1 MLKHQSV
8 GTAVTTD
15 SYHKIQRC
23 QLDKELPLIKKTSL
37 LATFRAF
44 MTTLNFPMC
53 DKSSYQV
60 GEAMLM
66 YLKDY
71 TWHVALQIHY
81 LKFVPHDHQ
90 EKKCKQIVWL

>member
-1 MLKHQSV
+1 
-8 GTAVTTD
+8 
-15 SYHKIQRC
+15 
-23 QLDKELPLIKKTSL
+23 
-37 LATFRAF
+37 
-44 MTTLNFPMC
+44 MTILSFLTC

-81 LKFVPHDHQ
+81 LKFVPHNHQ
-90 EKKCKQIVWL
+90 EKNANK